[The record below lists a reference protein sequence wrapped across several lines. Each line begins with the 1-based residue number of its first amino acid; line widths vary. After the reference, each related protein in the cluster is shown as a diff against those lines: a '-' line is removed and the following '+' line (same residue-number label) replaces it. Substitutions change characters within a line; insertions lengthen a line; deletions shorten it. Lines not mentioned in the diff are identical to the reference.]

1 MNNLTKLYTKIKD
14 FADSHNM
21 VNEFILAGSEDELSQ
36 REFNYRTMVMLP
48 LEANLSRELNNPVY
62 ELDFGIIVI
71 DRTMLDDSLGYISST
86 EENVFVIGQLQDF
99 LLQDNIDA
107 SFDNVELTTSTG
119 EDYNVTIAMTDFSV
133 KLARQPYVRDIDN
146 Q

>member
-1 MNNLTKLYTKIKD
+1 MNNLTRLYSKIKA

-21 VNEFILAGSEDELSQ
+21 VNEFVLVGSEDDLSN
-36 REFNYRTMVMLP
+36 RTFNYRALIMLP

-62 ELDFGIIVI
+62 ELDFGVIVI
-71 DRTMLDDSLGYISST
+71 DKTDIEDDSAYISSS
-86 EENVFVIGQLQDF
+86 EENIFVIGQLQDY
-99 LLQDNIDA
+99 LLQNNLDA
-107 SFDNVELTTSTG
+107 EFDQVELTTGMS
-119 EDYNVTIAMTDFSV
+119 EDYNITIAMADFSV